1 MPAYANKADGSL
13 LVTFAR
19 DGEEPE
25 RQLVLSPERALIVAM
40 AMLARRFGL
49 YAGDHI
55 TVQRADDGVDM
66 TPREVGW

>member
-1 MPAYANKADGSL
+1 MPAYTHKADGSL
-13 LVTFAR
+13 LVSFCR

-49 YAGDHI
+49 YPGDRLVVH
-55 TVQRADDGVDM
+55 RADDGVDT
-66 TPREVGW
+66 TPSEAA